1 VILTALAFN
10 LAQAQATRTWVSG
23 VGDDANPCSRTAP
36 CLSFAGAMSKTAPGG
51 EIDALDPAVIN
62 ALTITKAITIDGG
75 GGQVASISA
84 SGSSGIVVQAGANDV
99 VTLKNLRIQG
109 GGSGNGIDFLSG
121 KALHVENCTIAG
133 FAGHGIN
140 VAGGNSLFVAG
151 SSMRNN
157 GGAGLKVAGTASVSV
172 NNSHFNYNQWGVVAN
187 DGSAVAVR
195 DSEASGNTAVGFL
208 AVAQASPVDISL
220 TDSSAVNNQLGIMAG
235 GGAAFSFIRMSGVSV
250 HNNAAGLMTGLNG
263 SIQSFGNNYITDS
276 GAPDI
281 GVPGGSLPTGPS
293 IEGVAPA
300 QATAAGPAFEL
311 TVDGTGFATTATVQ
325 WNGSDRT
332 TTWISS
338 KQLQA
343 AIGAADIAT
352 VGTADVA
359 VNNPAPNGGVS
370 GTYKFAIN
378 SPATA
383 GFTVNTTSGVIL
395 NVIQGQSTTLSVTF
409 SGSVKAAQISATCI
423 NLPPG
428 VTCKYDSST
437 ATVTISTSPTTP
449 RGSYQIGVIFTVT
462 QLASVRRNGLLF
474 AAYGGLLGLPLGAVW
489 IAVARGGK
497 RRRWA
502 LILPALLL
510 VAVLASC
517 GGSSTPVPPGT
528 QSTVAVTLNVK

>member
-1 VILTALAFN
+1 MKCVRFCLALVILTALAFN

-220 TDSSAVNNQLGIMAG
+220 TDSSAVNNQLGIMAVCP
-235 GGAAFSFIRMSGVSV
+235 AS
-250 HNNAAGLMTGLNG
+250 LC
-263 SIQSFGNNYITDS
+263 ITTRLD
-276 GAPDI
+276 
-281 GVPGGSLPTGPS
+281 
-293 IEGVAPA
+293 
-300 QATAAGPAFEL
+300 
-311 TVDGTGFATTATVQ
+311 
-325 WNGSDRT
+325 
-332 TTWISS
+332 
-338 KQLQA
+338 
-343 AIGAADIAT
+343 
-352 VGTADVA
+352 
-359 VNNPAPNGGVS
+359 
-370 GTYKFAIN
+370 
-378 SPATA
+378 
-383 GFTVNTTSGVIL
+383 
-395 NVIQGQSTTLSVTF
+395 
-409 SGSVKAAQISATCI
+409 
-423 NLPPG
+423 
-428 VTCKYDSST
+428 
-437 ATVTISTSPTTP
+437 
-449 RGSYQIGVIFTVT
+449 
-462 QLASVRRNGLLF
+462 
-474 AAYGGLLGLPLGAVW
+474 
-489 IAVARGGK
+489 
-497 RRRWA
+497 
-502 LILPALLL
+502 
-510 VAVLASC
+510 
-517 GGSSTPVPPGT
+517 
-528 QSTVAVTLNVK
+528 